1 MSQSE
6 EAFRQAVDR
15 PSGSALAGTESG
27 MPDLGWIYGFWSS
40 LAPYAYARVEDEVI
54 ILPPN
59 LVYKT
64 NATGARLLD
73 FISQGGRL
81 EDIPGFGPAKA
92 GEINAF
98 FRDLKSVY
106 EGRSISLERVS
117 YDFSFTRLPVLGEI
131 AVTYRCNNRC
141 RFCYAGCD
149 NSSLC
154 EEPEASRA
162 DLSAGFSK
170 DQYGI
175 KAPGKTPG
183 LPASYQ
189 GEELDTAG
197 MKRIIDIFKDEA
209 KIPFFSF
216 TGGEPLVRLDIEEL
230 AAYACS
236 RGLRVNLVTNGT
248 LATPARAASL
258 LASGISTAQVSL
270 EAPYAGIHDQ
280 LCGASGAFIRSVAG
294 IRAMVAAGISVQ
306 TNSTLTAVNQEA
318 LLELPAF
325 VARLGVKRMSM
336 NLFIPVGS
344 GETAS
349 DLFVPYSETGA
360 FIDKVRRRARQA
372 GVDFF
377 WYSPTPMC
385 LYNPIARGLGNKSCA
400 ACDGLLSISPTG
412 DILPCSSW
420 PEPLGN
426 ILQEGFSKLWY
437 SDKARFFKNKDYAPE
452 ACKSCASFVACQ
464 AACPLYWKA
473 VGCAEIEG
481 RSRPKSPSATSGG
494 L

>member
-1 MSQSE
+1 VN
-6 EAFRQAVDR
+6 QAGR
-15 PSGSALAGTESG
+15 TSHE
-27 MPDLGWIYGFWSS
+27 DLGWIYGFWSS
-40 LAPYAYARVEDEVI
+40 LAPYAYARLEDEVI

-73 FISQGGRL
+73 FIGHGGRF
-81 EDIPGFGPAKA
+81 EDIPGFGPGKA
-92 GEINAF
+92 AEIAAF
-98 FRDLKSVY
+98 FRDLKAVY
-106 EGRSISLERVS
+106 EGRPIQLERIA
-117 YDFSFTRLPVLGEI
+117 YDFNFNRLPILGEI

-149 NSSLC
+149 NS
-154 EEPEASRA
+154 
-162 DLSAGFSK
+162 AG
-170 DQYGI
+170 
-175 KAPGKTPG
+175 G
-183 LPASYQ
+183 LPPGYS
-189 GEELDTAG
+189 GGELDTAG

-209 KIPFFSF
+209 RIPFFSF
-216 TGGEPLVRLDIEEL
+216 TGGEPLLRPDIEEL

-270 EAPYAGIHDQ
+270 EAPSAALHDS
-280 LCGASGAFIRSVAG
+280 LCGAPGSFECSVAG
-294 IRAMVAAGISVQ
+294 IKAMLAAGISVQ
-306 TNSTLTAVNQEA
+306 TNSTLTAANREA
-318 LLELPAF
+318 LFELPDF
-325 VARLGVKRMSM
+325 VARLGVRRMSM
-336 NLFIPVGS
+336 NLFLPVGS
-344 GETAS
+344 GEAAS
-349 DLFVPYSETGA
+349 DLFFPYSGTGA
-360 FIDKVRRRARQA
+360 FVDEARRRARLA

-400 ACDGLLSISPTG
+400 ACDGLLSVSPAG

-420 PEPLGN
+420 PEPIGN
-426 ILQEGFSKLWY
+426 LLSDGFSALWF
-437 SDKARFFKNKDYAPE
+437 SDKARFFKDKQYAPDS
-452 ACKSCASFVACQ
+452 CKACASFTACQ

-473 VGCAEIEG
+473 VGCDEIEG
-481 RSRPKSPSATSGG
+481 RSRPLSLTATPGG